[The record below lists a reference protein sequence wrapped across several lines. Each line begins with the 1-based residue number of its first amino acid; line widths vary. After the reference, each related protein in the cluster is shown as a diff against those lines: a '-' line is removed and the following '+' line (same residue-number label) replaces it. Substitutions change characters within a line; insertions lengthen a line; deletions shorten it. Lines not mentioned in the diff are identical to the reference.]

1 MISIR
6 WRKIHCFFVA
16 ATCAR
21 KLSPMTDIQ
30 VNEPNRNIPQAQS
43 ASLIDL
49 LDRILDKGLVI
60 VGDIRINLLD
70 IELLTIKIRLLVTSV
85 DKAKQMGID
94 WWEHDAF
101 LSTTAPTV
109 ATTRIESKIEKQGQ

>member
-1 MISIR
+1 
-6 WRKIHCFFVA
+6 
-16 ATCAR
+16 
-21 KLSPMTDIQ
+21 MTDIQ